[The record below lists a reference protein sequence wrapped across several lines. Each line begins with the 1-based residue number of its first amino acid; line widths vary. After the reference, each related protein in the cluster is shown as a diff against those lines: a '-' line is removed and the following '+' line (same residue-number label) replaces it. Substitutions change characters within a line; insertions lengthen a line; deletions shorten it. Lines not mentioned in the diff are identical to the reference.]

1 MFRRILVANRGEI
14 ALRILRTCR
23 ALGVETVAA
32 YSDADAQAPHLAAA
46 DHVERIGPAAAAKSY
61 LNASRLIDAARRAGA
76 DAVHPGYGFLAE
88 SAAFAAACGD
98 AGLAFIG
105 PAPDVIACAGSK
117 VDARRLARRS
127 GVAVVPGCEPR
138 SQADADIRAAL
149 DEVGYPALLKP
160 AAGGGG
166 KGMRIVDGPAA
177 ATAAIAASRRE
188 ALAACGDGSL
198 YVERQV
204 DRPRHVEVQV
214 VGDRH
219 GNLVHLGERDCS
231 VQRRY
236 QKVIEECPAPGLT
249 DSLRAELAASALRL
263 AAAAG
268 CDNAATIEFLLE
280 PAADGARFYFL
291 EMNTRLQVEHP
302 VTELTTGVDLVRA
315 QIEIAAGAP
324 LAWTPPQLEPRG
336 HAIECRVYAED
347 PASGYLPQ
355 TGRITLY
362 EEPAGP
368 GIRVDAGV
376 AAGSEVTVHYDPLLA
391 KVVAHGE
398 QRDWARARL
407 LDALR
412 QYVVLGVTTNLGLLQ
427 QVLRHPRFVAGDADT
442 GLLEREHA
450 ALAADCGEDALTA
463 ALAAA
468 AAALGQPAE
477 PPEAPAPAAATH
489 HEAAAA
495 DPWTDLAGW
504 RIGGAP

>member
-46 DHVERIGPAAAAKSY
+46 DHVERIGPAAAAESY

-280 PAADGARFYFL
+280 PTADGARFYFL

-324 LAWTPPQLEPRG
+324 LAWTPAAVGAARSRDRVPGVRRRSRKRLPAADGTHHAVRRAGRAGHPGRRRRWRPAVRLRSITTRCWPRWSPTASSATG
-336 HAIECRVYAED
+336 
-347 PASGYLPQ
+347 PAP
-355 TGRITLY
+355 
-362 EEPAGP
+362 
-368 GIRVDAGV
+368 
-376 AAGSEVTVHYDPLLA
+376 
-391 KVVAHGE
+391 
-398 QRDWARARL
+398 RL

-442 GLLEREHA
+442 G
-450 ALAADCGEDALTA
+450 
-463 ALAAA
+463 
-468 AAALGQPAE
+468 PAGTRARR
-477 PPEAPAPAAATH
+477 P
-489 HEAAAA
+489 
-495 DPWTDLAGW
+495 DGRL
-504 RIGGAP
+504 R